1 MRFLILSIL
10 TLGIL
15 GAAEEAPNPLPKDAQ
30 TAITAL
36 QVDLSAYE
44 KKQTA
49 ALLAKLQPMLKRE
62 TQKGNLDAANALKQ
76 YIDEK
81 QTALDI
87 TAASAKPYVGSSKDV
102 ILYPLPN
109 FKGDPLICKTFD
121 SIIDAYKVRFPSDG
135 LRSVRVPPGYTLT
148 VFENE
153 LGGGKSAE
161 ITADVAD
168 LTGNTIALGM
178 TSFCVVKS
186 GK

>member
-1 MRFLILSIL
+1 MRFLILSLL

-15 GAAEEAPNPLPKDAQ
+15 GAAEETPNPLPKDAQ

-36 QVDLSAYE
+36 QADLSAYE

-62 TQKGNLDAANALKQ
+62 TQKGNLEGATALKQ
-76 YIDEK
+76 YMDEK
-81 QTALDI
+81 QKALDI
-87 TAASAKPYVGSSKDV
+87 TADASKPYVGSSKDV

-121 SIIDAYKVRFPSDG
+121 SILDAYKVHFPSDG

-153 LGGGKSAE
+153 LGGGKSTD
-161 ITADVAD
+161 ITSDTAD

-178 TSFCVVKS
+178 TSFRVTKPA
-186 GK
+186 K